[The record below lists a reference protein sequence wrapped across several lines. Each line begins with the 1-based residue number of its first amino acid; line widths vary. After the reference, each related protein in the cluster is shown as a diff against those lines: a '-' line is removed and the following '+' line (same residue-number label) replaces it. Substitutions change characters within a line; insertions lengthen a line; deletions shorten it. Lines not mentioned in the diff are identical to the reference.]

1 MVGSTEISIFEVRRP
16 SNIVCC
22 ILDTYRVEH
31 VLPHYSLSE
40 NQSQC
45 AIRDSKL

>member
-16 SNIVCC
+16 IVTLFVV
-22 ILDTYRVEH
+22 ILTYRVEH

-40 NQSQC
+40 NRSQR
-45 AIRDSKL
+45 AIRDSK